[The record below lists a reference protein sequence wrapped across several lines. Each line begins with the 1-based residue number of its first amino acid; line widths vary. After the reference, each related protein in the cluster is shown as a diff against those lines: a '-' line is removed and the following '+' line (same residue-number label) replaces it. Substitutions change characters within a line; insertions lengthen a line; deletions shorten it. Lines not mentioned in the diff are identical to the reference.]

1 MIQAVRLANALV
13 GCHKGPLNSI
23 PEGPGVAKK
32 SVWLYLEGR
41 EHVKVQESERNQG
54 PESLLPANADHVAVD
69 ALQVEHDES
78 TDAEA
83 ETGQSRNQQYPHL

>member
-23 PEGPGVAKK
+23 PEGPGVARK

-41 EHVKVQESERNQG
+41 EHVKVQENEGNQG
-54 PESLLPANADHVAVD
+54 PESFLPANTDHVAVD
-69 ALQVEHDES
+69 ALQVEQDES
-78 TDAEA
+78 ADTKAES
-83 ETGQSRNQQYPHL
+83 GQGRNQQHPHL

>member
-41 EHVKVQESERNQG
+41 EHVKVQENEGNQG
-54 PESLLPANADHVAVD
+54 PESFLPANTDHVAVD
-69 ALQVEHDES
+69 ALQVEQDES
-78 TDAEA
+78 ADTKAES
-83 ETGQSRNQQYPHL
+83 GQGRNQQHPHL